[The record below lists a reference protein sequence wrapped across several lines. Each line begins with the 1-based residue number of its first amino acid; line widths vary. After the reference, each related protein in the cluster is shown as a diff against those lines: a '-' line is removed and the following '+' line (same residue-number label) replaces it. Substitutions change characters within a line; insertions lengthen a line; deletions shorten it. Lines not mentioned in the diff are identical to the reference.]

1 MSQTFVQINKSALR
15 HNLTAIHNHVKTPI
29 IAVVKANAYGC
40 GAIESGRVFAEAGA
54 KMLAVTRVE
63 EALPLRE
70 NGIIAPILLLAPTP
84 SDEYEAALQNDLT
97 LSISTFEEAQH
108 ISALAVKL
116 EKIAHLHVKI
126 DTGMHRFGAH
136 PSKTVE
142 VVQRS
147 RSLPQIEVGGV
158 FSHLHSATN
167 PDEALSEKQ
176 KETFD
181 DAIFGLDGLTFHLAN
196 SGAAIRFPAM
206 RYGAVRPGTLL
217 YGQYPDPS
225 IQKIHDLKLQDPF
238 KVQSRIVAIQNVKKG
253 EKIGY
258 GLEWQALKDSRLA
271 ILAIGYADGLSME
284 PNARPQTPLSAI
296 KAGLERAARLQRN
309 ANAGRTVEI
318 RGQRFAL
325 AGRIAM
331 QTCAVDI
338 TNNEEIQLGEL
349 ATVPMRRLAAG
360 AHLKRVYVDS

>member
-15 HNLTAIHNHVKTPI
+15 HNFIAIQSHVNTPI

-54 KMLAVTRVE
+54 QMLAVTRVE
-63 EALPLRE
+63 EALPLRS
-70 NGIIAPILLLAPTP
+70 NGISAPILLLAPTP
-84 SDEYEAALQNDLT
+84 PDEYEAALQNDLT
-97 LSISTFEEAQH
+97 LSISSFEEAQN
-108 ISALAVKL
+108 ISVLAVKL
-116 EKIAHLHVKI
+116 EKTARIHIKI

-147 RSLPQIEVGGV
+147 RSLPKTEVGGV

-167 PDEALSEKQ
+167 PDVTLSEKQ

-181 DAIFGLDGLTFHLAN
+181 DATFGLSDLTLHLAN
-196 SGAAIRFPAM
+196 SAAAIRFPEM
-206 RYGAVRPGTLL
+206 RYGAIRPGTLL
-217 YGQYPDPS
+217 YGQYPDPT

-238 KVQSRIVAIQNVKKG
+238 KVQSRIVAIQNVRKG

-258 GLEWQALKDSRLA
+258 GLEWEAAKDSRIA

-284 PNARPQTPLSAI
+284 PNARPQTPFSAI
-296 KAGLERAARLQRN
+296 KSGLERAARLQRN

-318 RGQRFAL
+318 RSQRFAL

-338 TNNEEIQLGEL
+338 TSNEDIQLGDL

-360 AHLKRVYVDS
+360 AHLKRVYVD

>member
-1 MSQTFVQINKSALR
+1 MSQTFVQINKAALR
-15 HNLTAIHNHVKTPI
+15 HNFAAIKNHIQTPI

-54 KMLAVTRVE
+54 QMLAVTRVE

-70 NGIIAPILLLAPTP
+70 NGITAPILLLAPTLP
-84 SDEYEAALQNDLT
+84 DEYEAALKNDLT
-97 LSISTFEEAQH
+97 LSISSFEEAQSL
-108 ISALAVKL
+108 SALATSLGKT
-116 EKIAHLHVKI
+116 AHVHVKI

-142 VVQRS
+142 VTQRS
-147 RSLPQIEVGGV
+147 RGLANIEVGGV

-167 PDEALSEKQ
+167 PDETLSKSQ
-176 KETFD
+176 QETFN
-181 DAIFGLDGLTFHLAN
+181 DATYGLENLTLHLAN
-196 SGAAIRFPAM
+196 SAAAIRFPEM

-238 KVQSRIVAIQNVKKG
+238 KVQSHIVAIQNVRKG
-253 EKIGY
+253 DKIGY
-258 GLEWQALKDSRLA
+258 GLEWQALKDSRIA

-309 ANAGRTVEI
+309 PNAGRTVEI
-318 RGQRFAL
+318 RSQKFPL

-338 TNNEEIQLGEL
+338 TSNEEIQLGDL

-360 AHLKRVYVDS
+360 AHLKRVYVD